1 MRTPRSIFVAACAG
15 ALPWFVAA
23 GCAVAS
29 TPAVVDGDV
38 VFQTSRSAQS
48 AAIQKATRSRYSHMG
63 VILERDGRHFVFEA
77 ERTVRY
83 TPLETWLA
91 RGEGGHYV
99 VKRPRTPLSAPQVE
113 RLRRAAKAF
122 EGKPYDAAFE
132 WSDRRIYCSELV
144 WKLYDRALGV
154 RLGERQ
160 KLGDFALDDPLVRAK
175 LRERYGKAVPLQET
189 VISPQAMFAS
199 PLLETVAEG

>member
-1 MRTPRSIFVAACAG
+1 MHASGPAFRAACAA
-15 ALPWFVAA
+15 ALLGFAA
-23 GCAVAS
+23 GRAAAA
-29 TPAVVDGDV
+29 PAVVDGDV

-48 AAIQKATRSRYSHMG
+48 AAIQKATGSRYSHMG
-63 VILERDGRHFVFEA
+63 VVLTRNGRAFVFEA

-83 TPLETWLA
+83 TPLQAWLA

-99 VKRPRTPLSAPQVE
+99 VKRPRAPLSAAQAG
-113 RLRRAAKAF
+113 RLRRSAKAF

-132 WSDRRIYCSELV
+132 WSDRRLYCSELV
-144 WKLYDRALGV
+144 WKLFDRALGV
-154 RLGERQ
+154 QLGERQ

-199 PLLETVAEG
+199 PLLETVAER

>member
-1 MRTPRSIFVAACAG
+1 MRSAVVRFGALLGFVSAACG
-15 ALPWFVAA
+15 AA
-23 GCAVAS
+23 
-29 TPAVVDGDV
+29 PAPSVVDGDLL
-38 VFQTSRSAQS
+38 FQTSRSAQS
-48 AAIQKATRSRYSHMG
+48 AAIQKATGSRYSHMG
-63 VILERDGRHFVFEA
+63 VVLTRNGRAFVFEA

-91 RGEGGHYV
+91 RGERGHYV
-99 VKRPRTPLSAPQVE
+99 LKRPRTPLTAAQVD
-113 RLRRAAKAF
+113 RLREEAKAF

-132 WSDRRIYCSELV
+132 WSDRRLYCSELV

-154 RLGERQ
+154 RLGERA

-175 LRERYGKAVPLQET
+175 LRERYGKNIPLDET

-199 PLLETVAEG
+199 PLLETVAEQ